1 MDLDALGISA
11 RDERV
16 YRYLLRRPDG
26 VNRAEAAT
34 DLGLCAADLVA
45 VVDALAELGLI
56 SGHEVLHAR
65 DPERALD
72 DLIERRI
79 AETRERMREI
89 GAVRDVLPSLLRER
103 ATGEPVEL
111 IERVEDIDRV
121 YARIAE
127 VREASDECLA
137 IASAERRHVQ
147 PGQQQRT
154 LDRLRRGKI
163 YRTIVHR
170 DALASPAM
178 RAHMTV
184 IHRAGDHHRVVNEQV
199 QPTLIFDRAVAF
211 VPLDPGN
218 PANGALVVRQPGVVA
233 TLLDLFERLWDR
245 ATDLEPAGDGL
256 NEAERLV
263 LDLLSRSSK
272 DETAARELGVS
283 VRTYRKHVAS
293 LMERLGASTR
303 FQAARLA
310 GERGWL

>member
-1 MDLDALGISA
+1 MDLDALGVSA

-16 YRYLLRRPDG
+16 YRYLLRRPEG
-26 VNRAEAAT
+26 VTGAEAAA
-34 DLGLCAADLVA
+34 DLGLSPADLVSI
-45 VVDALAELGLI
+45 VDTLAELGLVSAGEI
-56 SGHEVLHAR
+56 LRAG
-65 DPERALD
+65 DPEPALD
-72 DLIERRI
+72 GLIERRV

-89 GAVRDVLPSLLRER
+89 GAARDILPSLLRER

-111 IERVEDIDRV
+111 IERVESIDRV
-121 YARIAE
+121 FARIAE

-137 IASAERRHVQ
+137 IASANRTSVE
-147 PGQQQRT
+147 PGQRERT
-154 LDRLRRGKI
+154 LGRLRRGKI

-170 DALASPAM
+170 DVLAIPAM
-178 RAHMTV
+178 REYITE
-184 IHRAGDHHRVVNEQV
+184 IHRAGDHHRVVSEQV
-199 QPTLIFDRAVAF
+199 QPTLIFDRATAF
-211 VPLDPGN
+211 VPLDPAAHGS
-218 PANGALVVRQPGVVA
+218 GALIVRQPGVVA

-256 NEAERLV
+256 NEAERRV

-283 VRTYRKHVAS
+283 VRTYRKHVAA

-310 GERGWL
+310 AERGWL